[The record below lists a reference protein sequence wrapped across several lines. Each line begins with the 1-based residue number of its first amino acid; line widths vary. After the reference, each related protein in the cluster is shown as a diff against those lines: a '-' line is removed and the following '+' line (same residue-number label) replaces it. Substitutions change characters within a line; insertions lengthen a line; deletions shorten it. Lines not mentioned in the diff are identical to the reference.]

1 MLAGC
6 MARGMPWQA
15 WLEHAEIAID
25 ILETSENRIPLPR
38 YAALYNHVT
47 TQLDDEGFGLFSVP
61 LRGGCFEFLCRSV
74 LSAATLDEAL
84 QRACRYLRL
93 VLPDLAVSL
102 VASGT
107 TARLI
112 ITEQL
117 ALPHGRVFA
126 HEWLLRLLHG
136 LACWLIDRSLRL
148 DRVDFPYP
156 RPAHVA
162 DYALIYTADSRFDAP
177 RLEAH
182 FDTRLLAL
190 PVRRDEAALGQ
201 FLLGAPGRISTL
213 YRRDRETAPRVR
225 DALRSQLPE
234 WPDLPAVAAR
244 LHLSPRTLHRRLA
257 AEGTH
262 FQAIKDALRYELARD
277 WLGKS
282 RRPLQEIAA
291 DLGFA
296 DTTAFYRAFT
306 GWSGMAPTTY
316 RRRPEPAL

>member
-1 MLAGC
+1 

-15 WLEHAEIAID
+15 WLEHAEIATD
-25 ILETSENRIPLPR
+25 ILETPDSRIPLPR

-61 LRGGCFEFLCRSV
+61 LRCGCFEFLCRSV
-74 LSAATLDEAL
+74 LSAATLEDAL

-93 VLPDLAVSL
+93 VLPDLAISL
-102 VASGT
+102 EPAGPL
-107 TARLI
+107 AELR
-112 ITEQL
+112 ITQQRP
-117 ALPHGRVFA
+117 LPHGRVFA

-136 LACWLIDRSLRL
+136 LACWLTDRSLVL
-148 DRVDFPYP
+148 ERVDFPYP

-162 DYALIYTADSRFDAP
+162 DYALIYTADSHFDATQ
-177 RLEAH
+177 LAAH
-182 FDTRLLAL
+182 FDARLLAL
-190 PVRRDEAALGQ
+190 PVRRDEAALRQ

-225 DALRSQLPE
+225 EALRSQLPE

-244 LHLSPRTLHRRLA
+244 LHLSSRTLHRRLA

-262 FQAIKDALRYELARD
+262 FQAIKDALRYDLARA
-277 WLGKS
+277 WLGKT
-282 RRPLQEIAA
+282 RRPLQQIAA

-306 GWSGMAPTTY
+306 GWSGMAPTAY
-316 RRRPEPAL
+316 RRRPEPTP